1 MGKRNCVNP
10 GWNTIQADTGFFHF
24 TGESTF
30 SVTFNSS
37 FHPDHKPTVT
47 LSQAVSGSEIESG
60 ELSVSH
66 LNIYLAEVTTTGFV
80 VSASNPNYA
89 GFRYQALAIW

>member
-47 LSQAVSGSEIESG
+47 LSQAVSGSEIEYP
-60 ELSVSH
+60 
-66 LNIYLAEVTTTGFV
+66 N
-80 VSASNPNYA
+80 SNPKTASSDKKLSTTSNC
-89 GFRYQALAIW
+89 FCF